1 MEWIISNKDWIF
13 SGAGIFIISLIIGL
27 FTKKAISRKQIQK
40 SGKNSTN
47 YQAGKKITIGK
58 DND

>member
-1 MEWIISNKDWIF
+1 MEWIITNKDWIF
-13 SGAGIFIISLIIGL
+13 SGAGVFIISLIIGL
-27 FTKKAISRKQIQK
+27 FSKKAISRKQIQK

-47 YQAGKKITIGK
+47 YQAGENITIGK

>member
-27 FTKKAISRKQIQK
+27 FKKKAISRKQIQK

-47 YQAGKKITIGK
+47 YQAGKNIIIGK